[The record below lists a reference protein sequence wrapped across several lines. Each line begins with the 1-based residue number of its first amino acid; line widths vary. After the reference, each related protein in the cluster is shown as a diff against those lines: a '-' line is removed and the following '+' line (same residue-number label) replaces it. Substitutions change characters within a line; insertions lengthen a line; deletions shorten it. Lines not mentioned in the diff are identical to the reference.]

1 MHISLHLI
9 SAIKMKIA
17 NVEKEIDTEQKN
29 LDYWKDYKDKGQHD
43 HKKEVYLLSKELED
57 MENSFKEM
65 IGKGNNF
72 VKGEVTLGEETETIL
87 NEMIGRGSNFVIGE
101 VTLGEKTENIFNE
114 MIGRGNNF
122 VIGEITLG
130 EDMMSN
136 L

>member
-1 MHISLHLI
+1 
-9 SAIKMKIA
+9 MKIA

-65 IGKGNNF
+65 IG
-72 VKGEVTLGEETETIL
+72 
-87 NEMIGRGSNFVIGE
+87 RGSNFVIGE